1 MQDIQKQEYGLENY
15 KMTGAESQQGLKGSL
30 RYDEPMSRHTTWRV
44 GGPADCF
51 FVPDDLEDLKLF
63 LAQLP
68 ADEPLTWIGLGSNLL
83 VRDGGIRGTVIATK
97 NVMSEMEDLPSNQIR
112 AGSGLPC
119 AKLARHT
126 VKAGLTG
133 AEFLVGIPGTVG
145 GALAMNAG
153 AWGSETWNLVKSVV
167 TINRKG
173 ELHERDKSEFGI
185 SYRSV
190 IKPAEE
196 WFLSA
201 LMQLEPDINSTGSN
215 TLSEFLSRRSQTQ
228 PMGEPSCGSVFRNPA
243 PDMPAARLIE
253 ACGLKGFVIGNAAVS
268 MKHANFIINQ
278 GKATAGD
285 IERLIQHVQNVV
297 SAKHNVTLVPE
308 VRMIGAE

>member
-1 MQDIQKQEYGLENY
+1 
-15 KMTGAESQQGLKGSL
+15 
-30 RYDEPMSRHTTWRV
+30 
-44 GGPADCF
+44 
-51 FVPDDLEDLKLF
+51 
-63 LAQLP
+63 
-68 ADEPLTWIGLGSNLL
+68 
-83 VRDGGIRGTVIATK
+83 
-97 NVMSEMEDLPSNQIR
+97 MEDLPSNQIR

-201 LMQLEPDINSTGSN
+201 LLQLEPDINSTGSN